1 MIDRF
6 LDQQKRKLEE
16 IGSEKQRHWQ
26 QSELERNPDLQLPSI
41 HDQLGHGPEKN
52 ALFHQNRPA
61 MRQQLSVLLESQ
73 EQEVALAKLALDQ
86 KQQQLLNQFRKV
98 KGLEI
103 YQKKWEKQ
111 LKSQQKRKEQLVAD
125 DWLMQRHRGR

>member
-16 IGSEKQRHWQ
+16 IGSEKQKQWQ
-26 QSELERNPDLQLPSI
+26 QLELERNRYLQLRAI
-41 HDQLGHGPEKN
+41 HEDLAYGTEKN
-52 ALFHQNRPA
+52 ALYHQNRLA
-61 MRQQLSVLLESQ
+61 MRQQLSVMLESQ
-73 EQEVALAKLALDQ
+73 EQEVALAQLELDH

-111 LKSQQKRKEQLVAD
+111 LQNQQKRKEQAVVD
-125 DWLMQRHRGR
+125 DWLIQRHRSR

>member
-16 IGSEKQRHWQ
+16 IGSEKQKHWQ
-26 QSELERNPDLQLPSI
+26 QFELERNRYLQLRSI

-52 ALFHQNRPA
+52 ALYHQNRLA
-61 MRQQLSVLLESQ
+61 MRQQLGVLLESQ
-73 EQEVALAKLALDQ
+73 EQELALAKLELDQ
-86 KQQQLLNQFRKV
+86 KQQLLLKQFRKV

-103 YQKKWEKQ
+103 YQKKAAKQ
-111 LKSQQKRKEQLVAD
+111 LAVKDKRKEQQQAD
-125 DWLMQRHRGR
+125 DWLLQRRNDR

>member
-1 MIDRF
+1 
-6 LDQQKRKLEE
+6 
-16 IGSEKQRHWQ
+16 
-26 QSELERNPDLQLPSI
+26 
-41 HDQLGHGPEKN
+41 
-52 ALFHQNRPA
+52 

-73 EQEVALAKLALDQ
+73 EQEVALAKLELDQ

>member
-1 MIDRF
+1 RILSSPNLLLRTP
-6 LDQQKRKLEE
+6 RPPPR
-16 IGSEKQRHWQ
+16 ST
-26 QSELERNPDLQLPSI
+26 
-41 HDQLGHGPEKN
+41 
-52 ALFHQNRPA
+52 LFPYTTLFRS

-73 EQEVALAKLALDQ
+73 EQEVALAKLELDQ

>member
-1 MIDRF
+1 MINRF

-16 IGSEKQRHWQ
+16 IGSEKQKHWQ
-26 QSELERNPDLQLPSI
+26 QFELERNRYVQLQSI

-52 ALFHQNRPA
+52 ALYHQNRLA

-73 EQEVALAKLALDQ
+73 EQEMALAKLELDQ
-86 KQQQLLNQFRKV
+86 KQQQLLTQFRKV

-103 YQKKWEKQ
+103 YQKKSEKQ
-111 LKSQQKRKEQLVAD
+111 LQIQQKRKEQHVAD